1 MLTVSGNHRFYF
13 IPGVTDMR
21 FGYHKLLQIIKNSYH
36 MNPKDG
42 SFFVFMSKN
51 RKTIRMVN
59 FEAHAY
65 NLHQKTF
72 TAGYS
77 FMKLE
82 FVDQKPIY
90 HMEWKDLMA
99 VLESPVVKTL
109 RIGSSESEFQALKD
123 V

>member
-1 MLTVSGNHRFYF
+1 MLTVSGNQKFYF

-42 SFFVFMSKN
+42 SAFVFMSKN

-59 FEAHAY
+59 FENHAY

-82 FVDQKPIY
+82 FVDQKPVY
-90 HMEWKDLMA
+90 HMEWKDLIA
-99 VLESPVVKTL
+99 VLESPVVKVL
-109 RIGSSESEFQALKD
+109 RIGSSESEF
-123 V
+123 